1 MVEATYVLKDGTKTS
16 YYRQELESIL
26 PNRINCV
33 FDGNVFVEAKNTGK
47 IVSQKEK
54 IIGDLQAAFTNKDN
68 SPLKR
73 FKPFRFASK
82 IFRSAE
88 FPHLYYATPAITDD
102 SGKTRKEVGMLVIHR
117 VSETVLK
124 LYFVY
129 GAIISDKWDVLE
141 VVSSAIENNEIFK

>member
-33 FDGNVFVEAKNTGK
+33 FDGKVLVEAKNSGNM
-47 IVSQKEK
+47 VSQKEM
-54 IIGDLQAAFTNKDN
+54 IIGDLQASFTNKEN

-73 FKPFRFASK
+73 FKPYRFLSR

-88 FPHLYYATPAITDD
+88 YPHLFYATPAISDEN
-102 SGKTRKEVGMLVIHR
+102 GKTRKEVGMLVIHK
-117 VSETVLK
+117 VSDMMLK

-129 GAIISDKWDVLE
+129 GAIISDKLDVLG
-141 VVSSAIENNEIFK
+141 VVSSAIENNEVF